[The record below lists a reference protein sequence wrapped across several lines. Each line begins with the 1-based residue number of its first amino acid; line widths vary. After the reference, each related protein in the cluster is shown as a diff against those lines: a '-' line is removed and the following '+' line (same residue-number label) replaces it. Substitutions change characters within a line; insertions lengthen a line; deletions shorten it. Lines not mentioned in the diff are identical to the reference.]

1 MANAVVAFWTA
12 CIKEL
17 QRLADKTGDADA
29 ASSSA
34 AVNAVRQHLADHF
47 IQQPILP
54 NAVWK
59 KLVQDVQVTC
69 ALGRGGAGL
78 PRVLHVGA
86 AQRNVTCRTST
97 CAMQRKSL
105 LQRGGWHALHQVD
118 PAGGHEPCRCRGKP
132 RVQACRTL

>member
-1 MANAVVAFWTA
+1 MANAVVSFWTA

-34 AVNAVRQHLADHF
+34 AVSAVRQHLADQF
-47 IQQPILP
+47 IQQPPLP

-69 ALGRGGAGL
+69 ALGGGGWIAKS
-78 PRVLHVGA
+78 A
-86 AQRNVTCRTST
+86 ACGCCTKERNVQDKHMCNVT
-97 CAMQRKSL
+97 
-105 LQRGGWHALHQVD
+105 
-118 PAGGHEPCRCRGKP
+118 
-132 RVQACRTL
+132 